1 MNHPEVARVL
11 IGRRV
16 RVRFPDGRPTERG
29 EFGGSV
35 EFHGARTEGNHGLG
49 GSEVFSCETANI
61 AEEIVFVCVR
71 GEDRMAESGGASD
84 EGSRENRKI
93 GGGRRKFS

>member
-1 MNHPEVARVL
+1 VNHPEVAWVL
-11 IGRRV
+11 IGRGV

-35 EFHGARTEGNHGLG
+35 EFHGAGAERNHGLG
-49 GSEVFSCETANI
+49 GSKVFGCETANV

-71 GEDRMAESGGASD
+71 GEDRMAESGGPSG

-93 GGGRRKFS
+93 GGGRGKFS